1 MTSST
6 LKTQELF
13 YTAAIQ
19 AGVAGGSVLCGTVA
33 VVSEVKYDV
42 LSEVFILLVLYSAV
56 RCSTKLN
63 STRWWLWPG
72 AAGQLQRRV
81 VLWSGSRGWQVSA
94 EAMAVV

>member
-1 MTSST
+1 MT
-6 LKTQELF
+6 
-13 YTAAIQ
+13 
-19 AGVAGGSVLCGTVA
+19 VCCVA
-33 VVSEVKYDV
+33 VVSEAKYDV

>member
-1 MTSST
+1 MT
-6 LKTQELF
+6 
-13 YTAAIQ
+13 
-19 AGVAGGSVLCGTVA
+19 VCCVA
-33 VVSEVKYDV
+33 VVSEAKYDV

-56 RCSTKLN
+56 RCSTVQYK
-63 STRWWLWPG
+63 TEQYAVVAVLWPG